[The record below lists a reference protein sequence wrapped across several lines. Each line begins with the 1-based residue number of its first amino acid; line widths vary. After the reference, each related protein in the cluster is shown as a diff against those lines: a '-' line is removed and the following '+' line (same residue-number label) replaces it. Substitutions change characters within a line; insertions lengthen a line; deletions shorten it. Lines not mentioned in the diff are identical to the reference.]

1 MEDAQ
6 IIQLFF
12 ARNEQAIQETDRKYG
27 GYCYSIAY
35 NILVN
40 QEDAEECVSDTYY
53 AAWKN
58 IPPRHPTMLSAFLG
72 KISRNLSI
80 DRWRKRST
88 SKRGGG
94 QIEIAL
100 DELQDCISGTE
111 SAEDTVIRKEIL
123 SLLNRFLGSL
133 NDTELCI
140 FLSRYWYLDSIQMI
154 AEKTGFSASKVKTT
168 LSRLRKRLNTQ
179 LEKEGLK

>member
-1 MEDAQ
+1 MEDEQ
-6 IIQLFF
+6 IIQLFYT
-12 ARNEQAIQETDRKYG
+12 RNEQAIQETDTKYG
-27 GYCYSIAY
+27 GYCYGIAY

-58 IPPRHPTMLSAFLG
+58 IPPRRPTLLSAFLG
-72 KISRNLSI
+72 KITRNLSI

-111 SAEDTVIRKEIL
+111 SAEDAVIRKEIM
-123 SLLNRFLGSL
+123 SSLNRFLGSL
-133 NDTELCI
+133 NDTELFI

-154 AEKTGFSASKVKTT
+154 AEKSGFSVSKVKTT
-168 LSRLRKRLNTQ
+168 LSRLRKRLSSH